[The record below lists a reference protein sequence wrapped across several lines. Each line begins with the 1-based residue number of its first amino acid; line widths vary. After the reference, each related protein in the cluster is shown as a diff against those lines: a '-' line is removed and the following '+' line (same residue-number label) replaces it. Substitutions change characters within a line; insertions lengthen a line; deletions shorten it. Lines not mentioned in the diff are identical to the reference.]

1 MIDEFDRSF
10 EKAADFL
17 KRIITGSAY
26 NTVFDLLQYILKHP
40 KAPYEYASDIE
51 TTLEE
56 CRSAYRLIDRETV
69 VPLASEEEM
78 SAVAAAFSDLD
89 GTEFNGARAH
99 LKRAAEAL
107 TRGDFPSS
115 VRESIHAVDGVARSL
130 APEARDLGP
139 ALDALQSRGY
149 IHKAMRDGFVKLYGY
164 TSNEKGVRHA
174 LIEDSEAK
182 VTETD
187 AVFMLGSCAAFVSY
201 LIGKGREFGLI
212 A

>member
-1 MIDEFDRSF
+1 MVDEFNRSF
-10 EKAADFL
+10 DKTTEFL
-17 KRIITGSAY
+17 KRVITTSAY
-26 NTVFDLLQYILKHP
+26 NVVFDLLEYILKHP
-40 KAPYEYASDIE
+40 KVPYEYASDIE

-56 CRSAYRLIDRETV
+56 CRSSYRLVDRETV
-69 VPLASEEEM
+69 VPLASEQEM
-78 SAVAAAFSDLD
+78 AAVEAAFNDLD

-107 TRGDFPSS
+107 TRGDFSSS

-164 TSNEKGVRHA
+164 TSNEKGIRHA

-182 VTETD
+182 VTESD
-187 AVFMLGSCAAFVSY
+187 AVFMLGSCASFVSY
-201 LIGKGREFGLI
+201 LIGKGREFGLV